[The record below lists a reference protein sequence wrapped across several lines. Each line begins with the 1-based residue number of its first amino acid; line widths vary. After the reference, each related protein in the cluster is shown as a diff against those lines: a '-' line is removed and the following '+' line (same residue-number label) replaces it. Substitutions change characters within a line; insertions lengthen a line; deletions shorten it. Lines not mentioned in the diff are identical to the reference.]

1 MSYVDTI
8 KHVMGAGSLAV
19 GAAGIVKP
27 ATLARMTGATAE
39 EARGLGF
46 RDLAIGAV
54 IYSSPRLGLAQ
65 RALVDL
71 GDAWVFAKRKPAIA
85 ALGVGSAA
93 VAAFAAT
100 R

>member
-1 MSYVDTI
+1 MSYVDAI
-8 KHVMGAGSLAV
+8 KHLMGGGSLAL
-19 GAAGIVKP
+19 GAAGVVRP
-27 ATLARMTGATAE
+27 ATLARMTGTSVE

-71 GDAWVFAKRKPAIA
+71 GDAWVFAKRKPPIA
-85 ALGVGSAA
+85 VLGLGSAA
-93 VAAFAAT
+93 LAAFAAT